1 MSNPIP
7 SHPTVAPRR
16 LHRLSAL
23 VVAAVAA
30 LGSAHAGLRVER
42 LAVTRRRGVYYLSG
56 RLHIAPNSTVRHA
69 LLHGIPVT
77 LNLKIRIV
85 DSPSFLFWGGT
96 AARIDQRYR
105 IAYHTVLER
114 YVVRNLATGVQTS
127 YPTFERVVLAL
138 QRLHQIPLVDTSL
151 LAPHQHYRVRA
162 RIVLRVDNIP
172 HALRWLVGLWTNW
185 ESSSPWTSARL
196 AP

>member
-1 MSNPIP
+1 MSKPTPFHP
-7 SHPTVAPRR
+7 SATSRR

-23 VVAAVAA
+23 ALATAAA
-30 LGSAHAGLRVER
+30 LGPAHAGLRVER
-42 LAVTRRRGVYYLSG
+42 LAVTQRRGVYYLSG
-56 RLHIAPNSTVRHA
+56 RLRIAPNTTVRHA

-77 LNLKIRIV
+77 LDLKIRIV

-185 ESSSPWTSARL
+185 ESSSPWTSVRL